1 MEQVAEKWRM
11 DKTWSPVRHC
21 ARGLPTVSASH
32 LIVRVN
38 LPSMSTCV
46 VAKHMWACAMTVSPR
61 WSLQEMS
68 ESERDARVAQWKRA
82 VQRSF
87 DWVTPDEAE
96 AGSDSDGASSSAAAR
111 KRPARTSAGSAP
123 APDVAKAA

>member
-1 MEQVAEKWRM
+1 
-11 DKTWSPVRHC
+11 
-21 ARGLPTVSASH
+21 
-32 LIVRVN
+32 
-38 LPSMSTCV
+38 
-46 VAKHMWACAMTVSPR
+46 
-61 WSLQEMS
+61 MS

-111 KRPARTSAGSAP
+111 KRPAKAGSAP
-123 APDVAKAA
+123 AAKAAESAPLE